1 MIILGNVDD
10 RNSEVVFLL
19 SKNIFGKLFAGRGY
33 ISQPPFESLFKN
45 GIQLI
50 TKLKT

>member
-10 RNSEVVFLL
+10 RNSEVVFPL

-33 ISQPPFESLFKN
+33 ISQLRLKVFLRMEFSSLQN
-45 GIQLI
+45 
-50 TKLKT
+50 